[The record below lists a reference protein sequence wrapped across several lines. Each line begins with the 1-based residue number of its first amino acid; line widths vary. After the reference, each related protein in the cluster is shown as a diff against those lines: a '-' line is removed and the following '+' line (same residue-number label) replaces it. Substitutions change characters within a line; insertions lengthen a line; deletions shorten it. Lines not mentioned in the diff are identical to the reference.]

1 MGIGFEMRSGARVSL
16 PAPLN
21 ALSYLTG
28 VGSEGF
34 VERTKEQLGIR
45 AKRGQVR
52 GMEGQFEL
60 REPEATYHSH
70 FEVKKTD
77 IGSENTYFWNDYP
90 VILER

>member
-16 PAPLN
+16 PAPSN
-21 ALSYLTG
+21 AVPDLTG

-45 AKRGQVR
+45 AKGREVR

-70 FEVKKTD
+70 SEAKKAD
-77 IGSENTYFWNDYP
+77 IGPENTYFWDVNS
-90 VILER
+90 E